1 MLLKFIERSGQET
14 WINSENV
21 VAIRA
26 LNKTDGRTEIQ
37 LVNGAFIYSNEDV
50 DTIVNTFNSV
60 AKSGCGCK

>member
-60 AKSGCGCK
+60 KSGCGCK

>member
-50 DTIVNTFNSV
+50 DAIVNTFNSV